1 MAFATSTSIDR
12 EVMVGLYRQMTLVR
26 KCELQLAKSH
36 QQGLVHG
43 ACHTCVGQ
51 EAVPVG
57 VCAHLLANDVIFSTH
72 RGHGHA
78 LAKGV
83 PPEQLMAELYGRA
96 TGCSYGRGGSMHLFA
111 PEVGMM
117 GTSGIVGP
125 CILHAVGAAYS
136 FRLRRQ
142 QRVAVAF
149 FGDGAVNNGAFHEG
163 LNMASIWNLPVLF
176 VCENNQYATEVA
188 FQDASGNPHVA
199 NRGAAY
205 GLPGVEVDGNDVLAV
220 YNVAKEAIHRAR
232 NGGGA
237 TLIECLTYRVRPH
250 AEGMADFTYRTRE
263 EVDDWKLRC
272 PIKRLKPLLVGSV
285 EEEGCADVADIEL
298 LEEEVS
304 EIVRTAHEEAKS
316 APYPDPQIAQ
326 EHVVSGNGHATV
338 NGFNH
343 RLPKRHEKLSKAKS
357 STVRDISYSDATLEA
372 LRHAMEHDQTIFVM
386 GEGIGERGG
395 NFNTTANLFARF
407 GPERLCDTPI
417 CERGFVGLSAG
428 AAITGT
434 RPVIDF
440 MFVDFLLDA
449 MGEILNQISK
459 VQYMSHGRLKMP
471 VVLRGCFGIGHSAA
485 THHSGSYYP
494 MFAHFPGLRVVVPS
508 RPYDAKGLFAHA
520 LKCDDPVIFLEHR
533 ELLSMRGNV
542 PEENY
547 EIPFGSAAVLRE
559 GTDVTVVALAQMVY
573 RTLQAASLLAEQG
586 ISVEVI
592 DPRTVAPLDIAT
604 ILKSVSKTG
613 RLLVVD
619 ETYAPFGLG
628 AEIATQIVELGFDE
642 LDAPIRRLHGSHTPT
657 PYSPTLENVIVP
669 QVDDIVRTLT
679 DFMAE

>member
-1 MAFATSTSIDR
+1 
-12 EVMVGLYRQMTLVR
+12 MVGLYRQMTLVR

-43 ACHTCVGQ
+43 TCHTCVGQ

-57 VCAHLLANDVIFSTH
+57 VCAHLRANDVIFSTH

-83 PPEQLMAELYGRA
+83 APEQLIAELYGRA

-136 FRLRRQ
+136 FKLRRQ
-142 QRVAVAF
+142 EHVAVAF

-188 FQDASGNPHVA
+188 FQDAAGNPHVA

-220 YNVAKEAIHRAR
+220 YNVAKEAIQRAR

-272 PIKRLKPLLVGSV
+272 PIQRLKPLLVGSA
-285 EEEGCADVADIEL
+285 EEGSCADVAEVEL
-298 LEEEVS
+298 IEEEVS
-304 EIVRTAHEEAKS
+304 GIVRTAHEDAKS
-316 APYPDPQIAQ
+316 APYPDPQAAL
-326 EHVVSGNGHATV
+326 EHVVSGNGRATL
-338 NGFNH
+338 NGCDH
-343 RLPKRHEKLSKAKS
+343 WPSERTEKLSMGIPA
-357 STVRDISYSDATLEA
+357 TVRDASFSDATLEA
-372 LRHAMEHDQTIFVM
+372 LRYAMDHDPTIFVM

-407 GPERLCDTPI
+407 GPERLRDTPI

-440 MFVDFLLDA
+440 MFADFLLDA

-471 VVLRGCFGIGHSAA
+471 VVLRGCIGIGHSAA

-494 MFAHFPGLRVVVPS
+494 LFAHFPGLRVVVPS

-520 LKCDDPVIFLEHR
+520 LACDDPVVFLEHR

-573 RTLQAASLLAEQG
+573 RALQAAGVLAEQG
-586 ISVEVI
+586 VSVEVI
-592 DPRTVAPLDIAT
+592 DPRTVAPLDVAT

-613 RLLVVD
+613 RLLIVD

-657 PYSPTLENVIVP
+657 PYSPVLEQVIVP
-669 QVDDIVRTLT
+669 QVDDIIRTLR
-679 DFMAE
+679 DFVVE